1 VVHNEHHLS
10 YQKAQAEKLKRSSR
24 AQNKIIMSEDLVMD
38 GADSAGSDLREPRDE
53 SGGLGKITRNRF
65 GHIRTVWRMLI
76 YLGMVI
82 VAGLPVVGLLAA
94 FGSVLP
100 KETGGENIA
109 SVINIVFMVGV
120 DIALVLGAWITLR
133 WIDRRPFFLLGMSL
147 SLRSIKELLAGLAFG
162 VLYLTGIVLV
172 LWSLGFV
179 EVTAAQLNL
188 RVIQSGLTYLAVF
201 AAAGIL
207 EELANRGYLLQALI
221 EGTRVWIAIL
231 GFSLIFS
238 LGHIFNEDMSYV
250 SAGCLF
256 IQGIL
261 LSSVYFKTRSLWVPI
276 GIHIAWNWT
285 QGPLWGIRVSGT
297 EIPNTLLMS
306 VPKGTE
312 LLSGGNFGIEGSLIT
327 VIITL
332 VLLLY
337 IWKARWIRP
346 SEEMAALWRRYPSG
360 FGLPPA
366 SEPDDGLP
374 SSHS

>member
-1 VVHNEHHLS
+1 MN
-10 YQKAQAEKLKRSSR
+10 
-24 AQNKIIMSEDLVMD
+24 EDLTVD
-38 GADSAGSDLREPRDE
+38 GVE
-53 SGGLGKITRNRF
+53 SVGKDIRKPVNTSGTFRKVTRNRF
-65 GHIRTVWRMLI
+65 GHIRTVWRMFI

-82 VAGLPVVGLLAA
+82 IAGLPVVGLLSA

-109 SVINIVFMVGV
+109 SAINIVFMVGV
-120 DIALVLGAWITLR
+120 DITLVLGAWMTLR
-133 WIDRRPFFLLGMSL
+133 WVDRRPFSLLGMSL
-147 SLRSIKELLAGLAFG
+147 SLRGIKELLAGLAFG
-162 VLYLTGIVLV
+162 ALYLTGIVLV
-172 LWSLGFV
+172 LWAFGFV

-188 RVIQSGLTYLAVF
+188 RVIQSGLTYMVVF

-221 EGTRVWIAIL
+221 EGTRAWVAIL

-238 LGHIFNEDMSYV
+238 LGHIFNEDMSWI

-256 IQGIL
+256 VQGIL
-261 LSSVYFKTRSLWVPI
+261 LSLVYFKTRSLWVPI

-306 VPKGTE
+306 MPKGTE
-312 LLSGGNFGIEGSLIT
+312 LLSGGNFGVEGSLIT
-327 VIITL
+327 VVITL

-337 IWKARWIRP
+337 IWKARWIKP
-346 SEEMAALWRRYPSG
+346 TANMAALWRKYPSG
-360 FGLPPA
+360 FGLTPADLQDPLPP
-366 SEPDDGLP
+366 SD
-374 SSHS
+374 S